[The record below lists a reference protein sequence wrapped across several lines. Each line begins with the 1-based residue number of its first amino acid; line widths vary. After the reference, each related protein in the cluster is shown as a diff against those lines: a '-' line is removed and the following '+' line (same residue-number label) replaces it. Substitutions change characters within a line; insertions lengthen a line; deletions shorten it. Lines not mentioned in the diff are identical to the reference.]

1 MSSDIEKILV
11 EWAESA
17 GITYWFVEHP
27 ADDEVSITHYHIVIK
42 FRTPMPFDAIKNK
55 FPFGFIENAKSIKAC
70 VQYLVH
76 LNDKSKEQYSWD
88 DVKTNCKD
96 MTPYKILSSSQQE
109 VTLHTILES
118 INEGKIR
125 EYNQFTEIPIDIW
138 SRHKTRI
145 ENALTYYRER
155 VCMDSDREI
164 DVIFMSGDSGIGK
177 TTFAKRYCETRHLK
191 PCISSSSNDP
201 LQDYKGEP
209 VLILDDL
216 RDDAFKYHD
225 FLKLLDNHTKS
236 TTRSRYHNKA
246 FIGEIIIITSTK
258 PINDWYFN
266 KTPEDK
272 HQLRRRVRNWLK
284 FDGERIYAFE
294 YDDRTQ
300 RYEPKGS
307 APNPIVME
315 AKKRKEMILNVFD
328 AMKVEF
334 TPDDR
339 KRIESN
345 MDKMTDEEW
354 KKEMCTFES
363 EPAPKNYKEK
373 CKKKIDEYMPA
384 DEKKS

>member
-1 MSSDIEKILV
+1 M
-11 EWAESA
+11 
-17 GITYWFVEHP
+17 
-27 ADDEVSITHYHIVIK
+27 IK
-42 FRTPMPFDAIKNK
+42 FRNPVPFDRIKSK

-88 DVKTNCKD
+88 DIKTNCKD

-109 VTLHTILES
+109 VTLHTIMQA

-138 SRHKTRI
+138 AKHKPRI
-145 ENALTYYRER
+145 ENALIYYRER
-155 VCMDSDREI
+155 VCMEADRDVE
-164 DVIFMSGDSGIGK
+164 VIFMSGEAGIGK
-177 TTFAKRYCETRHLK
+177 TTFAKKYCETRHLK

-246 FIGEIIIITSTK
+246 FIGHTIIITSTK

-266 KTPEDK
+266 IKSEDK
-272 HQLRRRVRNWLK
+272 HQLRRRVRKWLK
-284 FDGERIYAFE
+284 FDGDRIYAFE
-294 YDDRTQ
+294 YNDHTC
-300 RYEPKGS
+300 RYDPAGS
-307 APNPIVME
+307 APNPIVMDT
-315 AKKRKEMILNVFD
+315 KKRKEMIMNIFD
-328 AMKVEF
+328 GMGVEF
-334 TPDDR
+334 TPGDR
-339 KRIESN
+339 KNIQTSLDN
-345 MDKMTDEEW
+345 MTDEEF
-354 KKEMCTFES
+354 KKHFCETSIPEATEEEKEARKEYEANLP
-363 EPAPKNYKEK
+363 EPNWENI
-373 CKKKIDEYMPA
+373 KKHRVG
-384 DEKKS
+384 